1 MPYFGKYRGKVI
13 DPNDP
18 LRLGRIIALVPA
30 ISETPLSWAL
40 PAAPYAGRGV
50 GFFALPPVGAHVW
63 IEFEGGDANY
73 PIWSGCFWF
82 EDEAPAGPNAVVL
95 QTNLGALR
103 IDDGEATLRLSL
115 AVPDGVVSLAMTAA
129 GLELSFNEVGI
140 RIGKEAVTVNGVA
153 LGG

>member
-1 MPYFGKYRGKVI
+1 MANFGKYRARAV

-30 ISETPLSWAL
+30 ISELELSWAM

-50 GFFALPPVGAHVW
+50 GFFAVPPAGANVW

-73 PIWSGCFWF
+73 PVWSGCFWR
-82 EDEAPAGPNAVVL
+82 EGEAPAGPSVVLL

-103 IDDGEATLRLSL
+103 IDDAETALRLSL
-115 AVPDGVVSLAMTAA
+115 TVPDGVVSLAMTVA

-140 RIGKEAVTVNGVA
+140 RIGKEAVTLNGVV